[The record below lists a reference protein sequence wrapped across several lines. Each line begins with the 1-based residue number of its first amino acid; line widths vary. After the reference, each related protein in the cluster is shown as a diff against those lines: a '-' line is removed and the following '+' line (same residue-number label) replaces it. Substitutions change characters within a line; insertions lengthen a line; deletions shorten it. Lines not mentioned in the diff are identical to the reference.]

1 MNKYALLGSRPEEK
15 WKESKVD
22 NMYFNVSFNYKPV
35 KFMAA
40 MSTPPTY
47 DEGGPT
53 YDGVHHMIDRDP
65 SYDGYWIPFFKML
78 LSIWFLLI

>member
-40 MSTPPTY
+40 MSTPI
-47 DEGGPT
+47 
-53 YDGVHHMIDRDP
+53 HHMMDP
-65 SYDGYWIPFFKML
+65 T
-78 LSIWFLLI
+78 LSKSESHA